1 MEVMRVNEP
10 WIYFEGKGNRICSWI
25 RSGMR
30 KRRIKDDSKV
40 FNIDLSYMETGKTA
54 GGAGLGGARGVRNP
68 TEILLISKLKHQ
80 KGR

>member
-1 MEVMRVNEP
+1 
-10 WIYFEGKGNRICSWI
+10 
-25 RSGMR
+25 MR

-40 FNIDLSYMETGKTA
+40 FKIDLSYMETGKTA